1 MEKRLS
7 PQISRVQSPPEH
19 PGDWEDVAAYFFY
32 LIYRKVFQKHLLNSF
47 IKAFKKESQILP
59 DQKHQEANKSLLKK
73 IGIALVI
80 LSCVLYGGLFIVP
93 FIPCSVAT
101 KAIISTSL
109 VISGEASFWIG
120 GIILGKEL
128 VSKFRYYFNPMN
140 WFKKKG
146 S

>member
-1 MEKRLS
+1 
-7 PQISRVQSPPEH
+7 
-19 PGDWEDVAAYFFY
+19 
-32 LIYRKVFQKHLLNSF
+32 
-47 IKAFKKESQILP
+47 LP

-128 VSKFRYYFNPMN
+128 VSKFRYYNNPMN